1 MTNTQDG
8 SRGRGLYIALFS
20 IHGLIRGQDLE
31 LGRDSD
37 TGGQT
42 KYVVE
47 LARALA
53 EHPDVERV
61 DLFTRLVDDP
71 KVSRDYAAP
80 EEHIAESAYI
90 IRVPCGPQGYIRKE
104 LLWPHLREFIDNTLH
119 HFRQMGRVPDVMHGH
134 YADAGHVATQ
144 LARLL
149 GAVLV
154 QTGHS
159 LGRVKL
165 ERLLKSGLSEEDI
178 ETSYNM
184 SRRIA
189 AEEEVL
195 AHANLVITST
205 SQEVE
210 QQYSVYEHYRPERM
224 LVNPPGTDLERYHPP
239 RRGDHPGGVLDDIN
253 RFLHKPKKPIV
264 LALSRPDP
272 RKNIGTLIHAYGGNK
287 RLRDLANLVIVA
299 GSRDDIREIDEEG
312 PREVLTD
319 MLLLIDKYDLYGQV
333 AYPKHIDFD
342 SVAEIYRIAARS
354 RGVFVNPAYTEPF
367 GLTLIEAAASG
378 LPMVATNDGG
388 PRDIIE
394 YCKNGLLVDPYDAER
409 MGDAILE
416 VIADREQWRRYA
428 ARAVRGANEHF
439 SWSGHARKYVSKL
452 KKIMGPKRADA
463 GRKDQW
469 NRLTVVDHALVTD
482 IDNTLIGDKPSL
494 AVLLQTLK
502 DNRDRIAFG
511 VATGRRLELTMQAL
525 KEWKVPIPDVLV
537 TSVGSEIY
545 YGPNLVQDEGW
556 SELIDHAWDRDA
568 LKAILDPLAGLELQ
582 PDIDQRRF
590 KLSYFID
597 PQKAM
602 PIDEIEGLIKKHD
615 LQAKVIF
622 SHGEFLDLLPI
633 RASKGAAIEYVA
645 KKWGVDIGN
654 VMVSGDSGNDR
665 DMLEGA
671 SLGTVVGN
679 YAEELAGLRDRD
691 NIYFASSHY
700 AGGILEGL
708 KHYGFIEE

>member
-1 MTNTQDG
+1 MTDKKDT

-20 IHGLIRGQDLE
+20 IHGLIRGQELE

-61 DLFTRLVDDP
+61 DLFTRLVDDA

-80 EEHIAESAYI
+80 EEQIAEACYI
-90 IRVPCGPQGYIRKE
+90 TRIACGPPGYIRKE

-119 HFRQMGRVPDVMHGH
+119 HFRRIGRVPDIMHGH

-144 LARLL
+144 LALLL
-149 GAVLV
+149 GSLLV

-165 ERLLKSGLSEEDI
+165 ERLLKSGLTEEEI
-178 ETSYNM
+178 EASYNM

-253 RFLHKPKKPIV
+253 RFLNHPRKPMV

-299 GSRDDIREIDEEG
+299 GSREDIRELDEDG

-319 MLLLIDKYDLYGQV
+319 MLLLIDKYDLYGEV

-342 SVAEIYRIAARS
+342 SVAEIYRIATRS
-354 RGVFVNPAYTEPF
+354 KGVFVNPAYTEPF

-388 PRDIIE
+388 PRDIVE
-394 YCKNGLLVDPYDAER
+394 YCKNGMLVDPYDSER

-416 VIADREQWRRYA
+416 VIADREQWRKYS
-428 ARAVRGANEHF
+428 ARAVRGAHEHF

-452 KKIMGPKRADA
+452 KQILGPKRADR

-469 NRLTVVDHALVTD
+469 NRLTVVDHALVSD
-482 IDNTLIGDKPSL
+482 IDNTLIGDKSSL
-494 AVLLQTLK
+494 ASLLQALK
-502 DNRDRIAFG
+502 QHRDRIAFG
-511 VATGRRLELTMQAL
+511 VATGRRLELTMEAL
-525 KEWKVPIPDVLV
+525 KEWKVPVPDVLI

-556 SELIDHAWDRDA
+556 SEMIDHEWDREA
-568 LKAILDPLAGLELQ
+568 LQSVLDPLEGLELQ
-582 PDIDQRRF
+582 PEIDQRRF

-597 PQKAM
+597 PQKAL
-602 PIDEIEGLIKKHD
+602 PIAEIEGLIKKHD
-615 LQAKVIF
+615 LRARVIF
-622 SHGEFLDLLPI
+622 SHGEFLDLLPM

-645 KKWGVDIGN
+645 GKWGIEIGK

-665 DMLEGA
+665 DMLEGPA
-671 SLGTVVGN
+671 LGTVVGN
-679 YAEELAGLRDRD
+679 YAEELGDLSRQS
-691 NIYFASSHY
+691 NIYFAKHQY

-708 KHYGFIEE
+708 KHYGFVPE